1 VEIDAGEDS
10 PGIPPHRQCDRNR
23 RERAAS
29 PDVVEV
35 CADDGDAAGGGDNR
49 ATAADAGLF
58 FLCGSELRC

>member
-10 PGIPPHRQCDRNR
+10 PGIPPLRQCERNR

-35 CADDGDAAGGGDNR
+35 CADDGDAGGGGEDR
-49 ATAADAGLF
+49 ASAADTGLF
-58 FLCGSELRC
+58 FWCGSELRG